1 MLINSI
7 ILESIGYTKS
17 KAHDLSNQLCN
28 ALGYTTKSCYIDI
41 VRKGK
46 ATTMY
51 QNLRSVESEAVI
63 RMCEEKIKL
72 GKTNKRVN
80 VKQWQTLKDKLDKI
94 NITQKG
100 II

>member
-7 ILESIGYTKS
+7 ILESIGYSKQ
-17 KAHDLSNQLCN
+17 KAHDLSNQPCN

-46 ATTMY
+46 PTTQY

-63 RMCEEKIKL
+63 RMC
-72 GKTNKRVN
+72 
-80 VKQWQTLKDKLDKI
+80 
-94 NITQKG
+94 
-100 II
+100 

>member
-7 ILESIGYTKS
+7 ELENLGYSKS
-17 KAHDLSNQLCN
+17 KSHDLSNQLCN
-28 ALGYTTKSCYIDI
+28 ALGYTTKQCYIDI

-51 QNLRSVESEAVI
+51 QNLRSVESESVI

-72 GKTNKRVN
+72 GITNKRVN
-80 VKQWQTLKDKLDKI
+80 VGQWTELRNKLE
-94 NITQKG
+94 NIS
-100 II
+100 

>member
-7 ILESIGYTKS
+7 ILESMGYTKS
-17 KAHDLSNQLCN
+17 KSHDLSNQLCN
-28 ALGYTTKSCYIDI
+28 ALGFTTKQCYIDI

-46 ATTMY
+46 ESTMY

-72 GKTNKRVN
+72 GNTNKRVN
-80 VKQWQTLKDKLDKI
+80 VVQWLELRNKLL
-94 NITQKG
+94 NISN
-100 II
+100 IS

>member
-1 MLINSI
+1 M
-7 ILESIGYTKS
+7 GYSKQ

-28 ALGYTTKSCYIDI
+28 ALGFTTRKCYIDI

-46 ATTMY
+46 ATTQY

-72 GKTNKRVN
+72 GETNKRVN
-80 VKQWQTLKDKLDKI
+80 VGQWVELRNNLEKC
-94 NITQKG
+94 NN
-100 II
+100 